1 MELLKFMKVNFYEML
16 IFIGL
21 KGFNFVG
28 IKIIKLI
35 LSVIIYLRIWGIL
48 KYWVV
53 IFVFYLILRL
63 VYRKIF

>member
-28 IKIIKLI
+28 LKIIKLI

-48 KYWVV
+48 KY
-53 IFVFYLILRL
+53 
-63 VYRKIF
+63 